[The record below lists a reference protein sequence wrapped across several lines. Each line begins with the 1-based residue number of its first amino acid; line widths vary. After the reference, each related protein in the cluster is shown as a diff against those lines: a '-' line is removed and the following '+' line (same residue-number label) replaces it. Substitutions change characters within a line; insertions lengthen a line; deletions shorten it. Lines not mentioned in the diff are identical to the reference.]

1 MRFFIA
7 LFSPVIFIV
16 SFFYKKDNSI
26 WLYGAWFGKMYK
38 DNSQRF
44 FEDANNLLPEI
55 DHVWIYKSHEVK
67 NNIPKRYKSLY
78 AYSLQGMFYQL
89 KAKVFICTLN
99 TSDFIPFFVTPKNII
114 IQLWHGSPLKYIGI
128 DSRRTRIRKFIDKV
142 RFKTLDRYT
151 YCISPS
157 KLFDDCFR
165 SAFLLGSDNI
175 LRTSYPRNKSLF
187 ISEQRKKQIRKS
199 LKIEDSERF
208 IMYLPTHRNQG
219 INSNLSTAVS
229 KLYKYDKVFS
239 ANKVKFVIKPHFYE
253 SDNFRLHNSLDSIK
267 ILFDSECD
275 LYELLAASDLL
286 VTDYSS
292 VFFDYELL
300 NKLLHHTS

>member
-1 MRFFIA
+1 
-7 LFSPVIFIV
+7 
-16 SFFYKKDNSI
+16 
-26 WLYGAWFGKMYK
+26 MY
-38 DNSQRF
+38 
-44 FEDANNLLPEI
+44 
-55 DHVWIYKSHEVK
+55 IY
-67 NNIPKRYKSLY
+67 
-78 AYSLQGMFYQL
+78 
-89 KAKVFICTLN
+89 
-99 TSDFIPFFVTPKNII
+99 
-114 IQLWHGSPLKYIGI
+114 
-128 DSRRTRIRKFIDKV
+128 RKFIDKV

-199 LKIEDSERF
+199 LKIEESERF

-300 NKLLHHTS
+300 NKPIIIYPYDIINYESNDREFYFYYDFIFNNLLNTKVALEEETLIEYCVSPTATRVINKRISIFNHKDNEYPQTLIKAIQEKLV